1 MENTFEI
8 GEIVVC
14 VDARRNWYKLG
25 GLKKNEMYTVVG
37 FNPYDNGLILKEVKS
52 PGSGYNAFA
61 AERFRK
67 VDYNF
72 SENVLEELQPQ
83 AVPQIGSELQTQNF
97 INSNLN

>member
-14 VDARRNWYKLG
+14 INARRNWYKLG
-25 GLKKNEMYTVVG
+25 GLKKDEMYTVVG

-52 PGSGYNAFA
+52 PGSGYHAFA

-67 VDYNF
+67 IDYNF
-72 SENVLEELQPQ
+72 AENVLEELQPQ
-83 AVPQIGSELQTQNF
+83 TESQIISESQAQDF